1 MTSPIVVALDANYE
15 RSINLSNSVM
25 NLSRLT
31 KDNGLDGVVC
41 SPREAPDIKKYCGKD
56 FITVTPGIR
65 SASIDGDQTRILT
78 PKEALDNGSDYL
90 VIGRPVT
97 ESTNPIKSLEEI
109 LKDIEI

>member
-1 MTSPIVVALDANYE
+1 MTSPILVALDANYE

-25 NLSRLT
+25 NLSRLA
-31 KDNGLDGVVC
+31 K
-41 SPREAPDIKKYCGKD
+41 
-56 FITVTPGIR
+56 
-65 SASIDGDQTRILT
+65 
-78 PKEALDNGSDYL
+78 DNGSDYL

>member
-15 RSINLSNSVM
+15 RSINLS
-25 NLSRLT
+25 RLT
-31 KDNGLDGVVC
+31 K
-41 SPREAPDIKKYCGKD
+41 
-56 FITVTPGIR
+56 
-65 SASIDGDQTRILT
+65 
-78 PKEALDNGSDYL
+78 DNGSDYL